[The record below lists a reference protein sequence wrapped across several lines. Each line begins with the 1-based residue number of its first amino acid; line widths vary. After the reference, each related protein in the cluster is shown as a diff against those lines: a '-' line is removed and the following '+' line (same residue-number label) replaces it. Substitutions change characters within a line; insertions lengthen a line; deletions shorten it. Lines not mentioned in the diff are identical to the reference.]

1 MRLKRRPESFLL
13 PWFLHL
19 ALRQLFPP
27 GKRFPAF
34 ATVSILGVGL
44 GVASLLIVQTV
55 MNGFGE
61 EHRLRIRE
69 SFGDCQVTGAAP
81 IEQPEALAKQLAAHP
96 EVASA
101 TPYAEGPALARNAD
115 FSGIAQVRGIN
126 PADPAQP
133 ARKYVY
139 DGSFDDLDDGRII
152 LGVGL
157 ARALRVRVG
166 DRIEVWSPAMAERAE
181 KGKAPLPAEFEVCA
195 VIRTGFTEVD
205 NAAALIPLRRFRE
218 IWNLGPRAHGLTLR
232 LKEPARAEVTAGRLA
247 VGHPELRFRPWQDIK
262 KDFLAAIRFEKTML
276 FFLMFIITLVA
287 SFSIGSTLFSAVIRR
302 SREVGV
308 LASLGAARWQVV
320 ALFGLQGLLIGA
332 LGTLLGFILTWT
344 ILACR
349 DGILG
354 MINRLFGGGDMV
366 ANIYQFSKVPL
377 HYDAADFVIAAAFT
391 LLTTAIAGLVPA
403 LWAAGR
409 KPSEAMRDV

>member
-1 MRLKRRPESFLL
+1 L

-69 SFGDCQVTGAAP
+69 SFGDCQVIGAAP
-81 IEQPEALAKQLAAHP
+81 IERPEALAKQLAASP

-101 TPYAEGPALARNAD
+101 SLYAEGPSLARNGD
-115 FSGIAQVRGIN
+115 FSGIAQVRGI
-126 PADPAQP
+126 DPTDPGQP
-133 ARKYVY
+133 ARKYVVG
-139 DGSFDDLDDGRII
+139 GSFDDLDDGRII
-152 LGVGL
+152 LGYGL

-166 DRIEVWSPAMAERAE
+166 DRIEIWSPAMAERAE

-195 VIRTGFTEVD
+195 VIVTGFTEVD

-232 LKEPARAEVTAGRLA
+232 LKDPSVAEATAGRLA

-308 LASLGAARWQVV
+308 LASLGAARWQIV

-332 LGTLLGFILTWT
+332 LGTLLGFGLTWT
-344 ILACR
+344 ILAFR

-366 ANIYQFSKVPL
+366 ANIYLFSKVPL
-377 HYDAADFVIAAAFT
+377 HYDASDFVIASAFT

-409 KPSEAMRDV
+409 KPSEAMRDA

>member
-1 MRLKRRPESFLL
+1 L

-69 SFGDCQVTGAAP
+69 SFGDCQVIGAAP
-81 IEQPEALAKQLAAHP
+81 IERPEALAKQLAASP

-101 TPYAEGPALARNAD
+101 SLYAEGPSLARNGD
-115 FSGIAQVRGIN
+115 FSGIAQVRGI
-126 PADPAQP
+126 DPTDPGQP
-133 ARKYVY
+133 ARKYVVG
-139 DGSFDDLDDGRII
+139 GSFDDLDDGRII
-152 LGVGL
+152 LGYGL

-166 DRIEVWSPAMAERAE
+166 DRIEIWSPAMAERAE

-195 VIRTGFTEVD
+195 VIVTGFTEVD

-232 LKEPARAEVTAGRLA
+232 LKDPSLAEATAGRLA

-308 LASLGAARWQVV
+308 LASLGAARWQIV

-332 LGTLLGFILTWT
+332 LGTLLGFVLTWT
-344 ILACR
+344 ILAFR

-366 ANIYQFSKVPL
+366 ANIYLFSKVPL
-377 HYDAADFVIAAAFT
+377 HYDASDFVIASAFT

-409 KPSEAMRDV
+409 KPSEAMRDA

>member
-1 MRLKRRPESFLL
+1 M

-69 SFGDCQVTGAAP
+69 SFGDCQVVGAAP
-81 IEQPEALAKQLAAHP
+81 IEQPEALAKALVARP

-101 TPYAEGPALARNAD
+101 SLYAEGPALARNGD
-115 FSGIAQVRGIN
+115 FSGIAQVRGI
-126 PADPAQP
+126 DPTDPGQP

-139 DGSFDDLDDGRII
+139 GGSFDDLDDGRIV
-152 LGVGL
+152 LGAGL

-166 DRIEVWSPAMAERAE
+166 DRIEIWSPAMAERAE

-195 VIRTGFTEVD
+195 VIVTGFTEVD

-218 IWNLGPRAHGLTLR
+218 IWNLGPRAHGVILR
-232 LKEPARAEVTAGRLA
+232 LKEPARAEEVAGRLN
-247 VGHPELRFRPWQDIK
+247 VGHPDLVFRPWQAIK
-262 KDFLAAIRFEKTML
+262 RNFLEAIRFEKTML

-308 LASLGAARWQVV
+308 LAALGAARWEVV
-320 ALFGLQGLLIGA
+320 GLFGLQGLLIGA
-332 LGTLLGFILTWT
+332 LGTLLGFGLTWT
-344 ILACR
+344 ILSFR
-349 DGILG
+349 DGILSA
-354 MINRLFGGGDMV
+354 INGLFGGGDMV
-366 ANIYQFSKVPL
+366 ANVYQFSKVPL

-409 KPSEAMRDV
+409 KPSEAMRDA

>member
-1 MRLKRRPESFLL
+1 L

-81 IEQPEALAKQLAAHP
+81 IEQPEALAKQLAARP
-96 EVASA
+96 EVAAASL
-101 TPYAEGPALARNAD
+101 YAEGPALARHGD
-115 FSGIAQVRGIN
+115 FSGIAQVRGID
-126 PADPAQP
+126 PSDPAQP

-139 DGSFDDLDDGRII
+139 GGSFDDLDDGRII
-152 LGVGL
+152 LGAGL

-195 VIRTGFTEVD
+195 VILTGFTEVD

-232 LKEPARAEVTAGRLA
+232 LKEPVLAEATAGRLA

-332 LGTLLGFILTWT
+332 LGTFLGFILTWT
-344 ILACR
+344 ILAFR

-354 MINRLFGGGDMV
+354 TINRLFGGGDMV

-377 HYDAADFVIAAAFT
+377 HYDATDFLIASAFT

-409 KPSEAMRDV
+409 KPSEAMRDA

>member
-1 MRLKRRPESFLL
+1 M

-69 SFGDCQVTGAAP
+69 SFGDCQVTAAAP
-81 IEQPEALAKQLAAHP
+81 IERPEALARQLAASP
-96 EVASA
+96 EVSSAS
-101 TPYAEGPALARNAD
+101 PYAEGPALARNGD
-115 FSGIAQVRGIN
+115 FSGIAQVRGID
-126 PADPAQP
+126 PSDPAQP

-139 DGSFDDLDDGRII
+139 GGSFDDLDDGRII
-152 LGVGL
+152 LGAGL

-166 DRIEVWSPAMAERAE
+166 DRIEIWSPAMAERAE

-195 VIRTGFTEVD
+195 VIVTGFTEVD

-232 LKEPARAEVTAGRLA
+232 LKQPALAEATAGRLA
-247 VGHPELRFRPWQDIK
+247 VGHPGLRFRPWQDIK

-320 ALFGLQGLLIGA
+320 CLFGLQGLLIGA
-332 LGTLLGFILTWT
+332 LGTLLGFVLTWT
-344 ILACR
+344 ILAFR

-354 MINRLFGGGDMV
+354 TINRFFGGGDMV

-377 HYDAADFVIAAAFT
+377 HYDATDFVIAAAFT

-409 KPSEAMRDV
+409 KPSEAMRDA

>member
-1 MRLKRRPESFLL
+1 L

-69 SFGDCQVTGAAP
+69 SFGDCQVIGAAP
-81 IEQPEALAKQLAAHP
+81 IERPEALAKQLATNP

-101 TPYAEGPALARNAD
+101 TPYAEGPSLARNGD
-115 FSGIAQVRGIN
+115 FSGIAQVRGID
-126 PADPAQP
+126 PSDPAQP
-133 ARKYVY
+133 ARKYVHG
-139 DGSFDDLDDGRII
+139 GSFDDLDDGRII
-152 LGVGL
+152 LGAGL

-166 DRIEVWSPAMAERAE
+166 DRIEIWSPAMAERAE

-195 VIRTGFTEVD
+195 VIVTGFTEVD

-232 LKEPARAEVTAGRLA
+232 LKDPALAEATAGRLA

-332 LGTLLGFILTWT
+332 LGTLLGFVLTWT
-344 ILACR
+344 ILAFR
-349 DGILG
+349 DGILS

-366 ANIYQFSKVPL
+366 ANIYLFSKVPL
-377 HYDAADFVIAAAFT
+377 HYDASDFVIASAFT

-409 KPSEAMRDV
+409 KPSEAMRDA

>member
-1 MRLKRRPESFLL
+1 M

-81 IEQPEALAKQLAAHP
+81 IERPEALAKQLAASP

-101 TPYAEGPALARNAD
+101 ALYAEGPALARNGD
-115 FSGIAQVRGIN
+115 FSGIAQVRGID
-126 PADPAQP
+126 PSDPAQP

-139 DGSFDDLDDGRII
+139 GGSFDDLDDGRII

-195 VIRTGFTEVD
+195 VILTGFTEVD

-232 LKEPARAEVTAGRLA
+232 LKEPVLAEATAGRLA

-332 LGTLLGFILTWT
+332 LGTFLGFILTWT
-344 ILACR
+344 ILAFR

-354 MINRLFGGGDMV
+354 TINRLFGGGDMV

-377 HYDAADFVIAAAFT
+377 HYDATDFLIASAFT

-409 KPSEAMRDV
+409 KPSEAMRDA

>member
-1 MRLKRRPESFLL
+1 L

-44 GVASLLIVQTV
+44 GVASLLVVQTV

-69 SFGDCQVTGAAP
+69 SFGDCQVLAAAP
-81 IEQPEALAKQLAAHP
+81 LERPEALAKQLAARP
-96 EVASA
+96 EVAAAS
-101 TPYAEGPALARNAD
+101 PYAEGPALARHGD
-115 FSGIAQVRGIN
+115 FSGIAQVRGID
-126 PADPAQP
+126 PTDPAQP

-139 DGSFDDLDDGRII
+139 GGSFDDLDDGRII
-152 LGVGL
+152 LGAGL

-166 DRIEVWSPAMAERAE
+166 DRVEIWSPAMAERAE

-195 VIRTGFTEVD
+195 VILTGFTEVD
-205 NAAALIPLRRFRE
+205 NSAALIPLRRFRE

-232 LKEPARAEVTAGRLA
+232 LKEPALAEATAARLA
-247 VGHPELRFRPWQDIK
+247 AGHPDLRFRPWQDIK
-262 KDFLAAIRFEKTML
+262 RNFLEAIRFEKTML

-308 LASLGAARWQVV
+308 LAALGAARWQVV

-332 LGTLLGFILTWT
+332 LGTFLGFVLTWT

-354 MINRLFGGGDMV
+354 AINGLFGDGDMA

-377 HYDAADFVIAAAFT
+377 HYDAADFVVAAAFT

-409 KPSEAMRDV
+409 KPSEAMRDA

>member
-1 MRLKRRPESFLL
+1 M

-44 GVASLLIVQTV
+44 GVASLLVVQTV

-69 SFGDCQVTGAAP
+69 SFGDCQVLGAAP
-81 IEQPEALAKQLAAHP
+81 IEQPEALAKQLSARP
-96 EVASA
+96 EITSAS
-101 TPYAEGPALARNAD
+101 PYAEGPALARQGD
-115 FSGIAQVRGIN
+115 FSGVALMRGI
-126 PADPAQP
+126 DPTDPGQP
-133 ARKYVY
+133 ARQYVVG
-139 DGSFDDLDDGRII
+139 GSFDDLDDGRII
-152 LGVGL
+152 LGFGL

-166 DRIEVWSPAMAERAE
+166 DRVELWSPAMADQAQ

-195 VIRTGFTEVD
+195 VIATGFTEVD

-218 IWNLGPRAHGLTLR
+218 LWNLGPRAHGLTLR
-232 LKEPARAEVTAGRLA
+232 LRDPGRAPALAALLAGS
-247 VGHPELRFRPWQDIK
+247 HPELRFRPWQDFK
-262 KDFLAAIRFEKTML
+262 KDFLEAIRFEKTML

-302 SREVGV
+302 SREIGV
-308 LASLGAARWQVV
+308 LAALGATRGQVV
-320 ALFGLQGLLIGA
+320 ALFGLQGLFIGA
-332 LGTLLGFILTWT
+332 LGTGLGFGLTWT
-344 ILACR
+344 ILSCR
-349 DGILG
+349 EGILG
-354 MINRLFGGGDMV
+354 GINGLFGAGDMV

-377 HYDAADFVIAAAFT
+377 HYDATDFVVAALFT
-391 LLTTAIAGLVPA
+391 LLTTAVAGLVPA
-403 LWAAGR
+403 LWAAAR
-409 KPSEAMRDV
+409 KPSEAMRDA

>member
-1 MRLKRRPESFLL
+1 M

-34 ATVSILGVGL
+34 AMVSILGVGL

-81 IEQPEALAKQLAAHP
+81 IEQPEALAKQLAARP
-96 EVASA
+96 EVAAASL
-101 TPYAEGPALARNAD
+101 YAEGPALARHGD
-115 FSGIAQVRGIN
+115 FSGIAQVRGID
-126 PADPAQP
+126 PSDPAQP

-139 DGSFDDLDDGRII
+139 GGSFDDLDDGRII

-195 VIRTGFTEVD
+195 VILTGFTEVD

-232 LKEPARAEVTAGRLA
+232 LKEPVLAEATAGRLA

-332 LGTLLGFILTWT
+332 LGTFLGFILTWT
-344 ILACR
+344 ILAFR

-354 MINRLFGGGDMV
+354 TINRLFGGGDMV

-377 HYDAADFVIAAAFT
+377 HYDATDFLIASAFT

-409 KPSEAMRDV
+409 KPSEAMRDA

>member
-1 MRLKRRPESFLL
+1 M

-44 GVASLLIVQTV
+44 GVASLLVVQTV

-69 SFGDCQVTGAAP
+69 SFGDCQVLGAAP
-81 IEQPEALAKQLAAHP
+81 IEQPEALAKQLSARP
-96 EVASA
+96 EIASA
-101 TPYAEGPALARNAD
+101 APYAEGPALARQGD
-115 FSGIAQVRGIN
+115 FSGVALTRGI
-126 PADPAQP
+126 DPTDPGQP
-133 ARKYVY
+133 ARKYVVG
-139 DGSFDDLDDGRII
+139 GSFDDLDDGRII
-152 LGVGL
+152 LGYGL

-166 DRIEVWSPAMAERAE
+166 DRVELWSPAMAELAE

-195 VIRTGFTEVD
+195 VIATGFTEVD
-205 NAAALIPLRRFRE
+205 NAVALIPLRRFRE
-218 IWNLGPRAHGLTLR
+218 LWNLGPRAHGLTLR
-232 LKEPARAEVTAGRLA
+232 LKDPVRAPALA
-247 VGHPELRFRPWQDIK
+247 AHLAASYPALRFRPWQDFK
-262 KDFLAAIRFEKTML
+262 KDFLEAIRFEKTML

-302 SREVGV
+302 SREIGV
-308 LASLGAARWQVV
+308 LAALGATRLQMV

-332 LGTLLGFILTWT
+332 LGTGLGFALTWV
-344 ILACR
+344 ILAFR
-349 DGILG
+349 EGILRT
-354 MINRLFGGGDMV
+354 INSLFGAGDMV

-377 HYDAADFVIAAAFT
+377 HYDAADFFIAAAFT
-391 LLTTAIAGLVPA
+391 LLTTTLAGLVPA
-403 LWAAGR
+403 CWAAAR
-409 KPSEAMRDV
+409 KPSEAMRDA

>member
-1 MRLKRRPESFLL
+1 L

-44 GVASLLIVQTV
+44 GVASLLVVQTV

-69 SFGDCQVTGAAP
+69 SFGDCQVTGAATLDN
-81 IEQPEALAKQLAAHP
+81 PEALAKQLAARP

-101 TPYAEGPALARNAD
+101 ALYAEGPALARQGD
-115 FSGIAQVRGIN
+115 FSGIAQVRGID
-126 PADPAQP
+126 PADPDQP
-133 ARKYVY
+133 ARKYVH
-139 DGSFDDLDDGRII
+139 GGTFDDLDDGRII

-166 DRIEVWSPAMAERAE
+166 DRIEIWSPAMAERAE
-181 KGKAPLPAEFEVCA
+181 KGKAPLPAEFEVSA
-195 VIRTGFTEVD
+195 VILTGFAEVD

-218 IWNLGPRAHGLTLR
+218 LWNLGPRAHGLTLR
-232 LKEPARAEVTAGRLA
+232 LKEPARAVETAGLLA
-247 VGHPELRFRPWQDIK
+247 SANPGLRFRPWQDFK
-262 KDFLAAIRFEKTML
+262 KDFLEAIRFEKTML

-308 LASLGAARWQVV
+308 LASLGAARLQVV

-332 LGTLLGFILTWT
+332 LGHDPRLRADVDDPRLPRLDPERHQRLL
-344 ILACR
+344 R
-349 DGILG
+349 RRRHDGQYLPVLEG
-354 MINRLFGGGDMV
+354 
-366 ANIYQFSKVPL
+366 
-377 HYDAADFVIAAAFT
+377 AAA
-391 LLTTAIAGLVPA
+391 L
-403 LWAAGR
+403 
-409 KPSEAMRDV
+409 

>member
-1 MRLKRRPESFLL
+1 L

-81 IEQPEALAKQLAAHP
+81 IGQPETLAKQLASRP
-96 EVASA
+96 EVSSASL
-101 TPYAEGPALARNAD
+101 YAEGPALARNGD
-115 FSGIAQVRGIN
+115 FSGIAQVRGID
-126 PADPAQP
+126 PTDPAQP

-139 DGSFDDLDDGRII
+139 GGSFDDLDDGRIV
-152 LGVGL
+152 LGAGL

-166 DRIEVWSPAMAERAE
+166 DRVEIWSPAMAERAE

-195 VIRTGFTEVD
+195 VIVTGFTEVD

-232 LKEPARAEVTAGRLA
+232 LKEPALAEATAARLA
-247 VGHPELRFRPWQDIK
+247 AARPELRFRPWQDIK

-308 LASLGAARWQVV
+308 LAALGAARWEVV
-320 ALFGLQGLLIGA
+320 GLFGLQGLLIGA
-332 LGTLLGFILTWT
+332 LGTLLGFGLTWT
-344 ILACR
+344 ILAFR
-349 DGILG
+349 DGILSA
-354 MINRLFGGGDMV
+354 INGLFGGGDMV
-366 ANIYQFSKVPL
+366 ANVYQFSKVPL

-409 KPSEAMRDV
+409 KPSEAMRDA

>member
-1 MRLKRRPESFLL
+1 L

-44 GVASLLIVQTV
+44 GVASLLVVQTV

-69 SFGDCQVTGAAP
+69 SFGDCLVIGAAP
-81 IEQPEALAKQLAAHP
+81 IEKPEALAKQLAARP

-101 TPYAEGPALARNAD
+101 ALFAEGPALARNGD
-115 FSGIAQVRGIN
+115 FSGIAQVRGI
-126 PADPAQP
+126 DPTDPGQP
-133 ARKYVY
+133 VRKYVVG
-139 DGSFDDLDDGRII
+139 GSFDDLDDGRII
-152 LGVGL
+152 LGYGL

-195 VIRTGFTEVD
+195 VVVTGFTEVD

-232 LKEPARAEVTAGRLA
+232 LKDPALAAETAGRLA
-247 VGHPELRFRPWQDIK
+247 VGHPELRFRPWQEIK
-262 KDFLAAIRFEKTML
+262 KDFLEAIRFEKTML

-332 LGTLLGFILTWT
+332 LGTLLGFVLTWT
-344 ILACR
+344 ILSFR

-354 MINRLFGGGDMV
+354 TINRLFGGGDMV
-366 ANIYQFSKVPL
+366 ANVYQFSKVPL
-377 HYDAADFVIAAAFT
+377 HYDASDFVIAAAFT

-409 KPSEAMRDV
+409 KPSEAMRDA

>member
-1 MRLKRRPESFLL
+1 M

-81 IEQPEALAKQLAAHP
+81 IERPEALAKQLAAST

-101 TPYAEGPALARNAD
+101 SLYAEGPALARNGD
-115 FSGIAQVRGIN
+115 FSGIAQVRGID
-126 PADPAQP
+126 PSDPAQP

-139 DGSFDDLDDGRII
+139 GGSFDDLDDGRII
-152 LGVGL
+152 LGAGL

-195 VIRTGFTEVD
+195 VIVTGFTEVD

-232 LKEPARAEVTAGRLA
+232 LKQPALAEATAGRLS
-247 VGHPELRFRPWQDIK
+247 VGHPGLRFRPWQDIK

-308 LASLGAARWQVV
+308 LASLGAARWQIV

-332 LGTLLGFILTWT
+332 LGTLLGFVLTWT
-344 ILACR
+344 ILSFR
-349 DGILG
+349 DGILST
-354 MINRLFGGGDMV
+354 INRLFGGGDMV

-377 HYDAADFVIAAAFT
+377 HYDATDFVIAAAFT

-409 KPSEAMRDV
+409 KPSEAMRDA

>member
-1 MRLKRRPESFLL
+1 M

-81 IEQPEALAKQLAAHP
+81 IERPEALAKQLAASP

-101 TPYAEGPALARNAD
+101 SLYAEGPALARNGD
-115 FSGIAQVRGIN
+115 FSGIAQVRGID
-126 PADPAQP
+126 PSDPAQP

-139 DGSFDDLDDGRII
+139 GGSFDDLDDGRII
-152 LGVGL
+152 LGAGL

-166 DRIEVWSPAMAERAE
+166 DRVEVWSPAMAERAE

-195 VIRTGFTEVD
+195 VIVTGFTEVD

-232 LKEPARAEVTAGRLA
+232 LKQPALAEATAARLA

-320 ALFGLQGLLIGA
+320 SLFGLQGLLIGA
-332 LGTLLGFILTWT
+332 LGTLLGFVLTWT
-344 ILACR
+344 ILAFR

-354 MINRLFGGGDMV
+354 TINRLFGGGDMV

-377 HYDAADFVIAAAFT
+377 HYDATDFVIAAAFT

-409 KPSEAMRDV
+409 KPSEAMRDA

>member
-1 MRLKRRPESFLL
+1 M

-69 SFGDCQVTGAAP
+69 SFGDCQVTGAVP
-81 IEQPEALAKQLAAHP
+81 IERPEALAKELGARPA
-96 EVASA
+96 VASA
-101 TPYAEGPALARNAD
+101 ALYAEGPALARNGD
-115 FSGIAQVRGIN
+115 FSGIAQVRGID
-126 PADPAQP
+126 PADLGQP

-139 DGSFDDLDDGRII
+139 GGSFDELDDGRII
-152 LGVGL
+152 LGAGL

-166 DRIEVWSPAMAERAE
+166 DRIEIWSPAMAERAE

-195 VIRTGFTEVD
+195 VILTGFTEVD

-232 LKEPARAEVTAGRLA
+232 LKEPVLAEATAASLA
-247 VGHPELRFRPWQDIK
+247 AGHPELRFRPWQDIK
-262 KDFLAAIRFEKTML
+262 RDFLAAIRFEKTML

-308 LASLGAARWQVV
+308 LAALGAARWQVV

-332 LGTLLGFILTWT
+332 LGTLLGFGLTWT
-344 ILACR
+344 ILAFR

-354 MINRLFGGGDMV
+354 TINRLFGGGDMV

-377 HYDAADFVIAAAFT
+377 HYDATDFVIATAFT

-409 KPSEAMRDV
+409 KPSEAMRDA

>member
-1 MRLKRRPESFLL
+1 L

-81 IEQPEALAKQLAAHP
+81 IEQPEALARQLAASP

-101 TPYAEGPALARNAD
+101 SLYAEGPALARNGD
-115 FSGIAQVRGIN
+115 FSGIAQVRGID
-126 PADPAQP
+126 PSDPAQP

-139 DGSFDDLDDGRII
+139 GGSFDDLDDGRII
-152 LGVGL
+152 LGAGL

-166 DRIEVWSPAMAERAE
+166 DRIEIWSPAMAERAE

-195 VIRTGFTEVD
+195 VIQTGFTEVD

-232 LKEPARAEVTAGRLA
+232 LKQPALAEATAGRLG

-332 LGTLLGFILTWT
+332 LGTLLGFVLTWT
-344 ILACR
+344 ILAFR

-366 ANIYQFSKVPL
+366 ANIYLFSKVPL
-377 HYDAADFVIAAAFT
+377 HYDATDFVIASAFT

-409 KPSEAMRDV
+409 KPSEAMRDA

>member
-1 MRLKRRPESFLL
+1 L

-81 IEQPEALAKQLAAHP
+81 IERAEALAKQLAASP

-101 TPYAEGPALARNAD
+101 ALYAEGPALARNGD
-115 FSGIAQVRGIN
+115 FSGIAQVRGID
-126 PADPAQP
+126 PSDPAQP

-139 DGSFDDLDDGRII
+139 GGSFDDLDDGRII
-152 LGVGL
+152 LGAGL
-157 ARALRVRVG
+157 ARALRVRIG

-195 VIRTGFTEVD
+195 VIVTGFTEVD

-232 LKEPARAEVTAGRLA
+232 LKQPALAEATAGRLA

-308 LASLGAARWQVV
+308 LASLGAARWQVA

-332 LGTLLGFILTWT
+332 LGTFLGFVLTWS

-349 DGILG
+349 DGILSG
-354 MINRLFGGGDMV
+354 INTFFGDGDMV

-391 LLTTAIAGLVPA
+391 LLTTSIAGLVPA

-409 KPSEAMRDV
+409 KPSEAMRDA

>member
-1 MRLKRRPESFLL
+1 M

-81 IEQPEALAKQLAAHP
+81 IERPEALAKQLAASP

-101 TPYAEGPALARNAD
+101 SPYAEGPALARNGD
-115 FSGIAQVRGIN
+115 FSGIAQVRGID
-126 PADPAQP
+126 PTDPAQP

-139 DGSFDDLDDGRII
+139 GGSFDELDDGRII
-152 LGVGL
+152 LGAGL
-157 ARALRVRVG
+157 ARALRVRIG
-166 DRIEVWSPAMAERAE
+166 DRIEIWSPAMAERAE

-195 VIRTGFTEVD
+195 VIVTGFTEVD

-232 LKEPARAEVTAGRLA
+232 LKQPALAEATAGRLA

-308 LASLGAARWQVV
+308 LASLGAARWQIV

-332 LGTLLGFILTWT
+332 LGTLLGFVLTWT

-366 ANIYQFSKVPL
+366 ANIYLFSKVPL
-377 HYDAADFVIAAAFT
+377 HYDATDFVIASAFT

-409 KPSEAMRDV
+409 KPSEAMRDA

>member
-1 MRLKRRPESFLL
+1 L

-81 IEQPEALAKQLAAHP
+81 IERPEALAKQLAASP

-101 TPYAEGPALARNAD
+101 SLYAEGPALARNGD
-115 FSGIAQVRGIN
+115 FSGIAQVRGID
-126 PADPAQP
+126 PSDPAQP

-139 DGSFDDLDDGRII
+139 GGSFDDLDDGRII
-152 LGVGL
+152 LGAGL

-166 DRIEVWSPAMAERAE
+166 DRIEIWSPAMAERAE

-195 VIRTGFTEVD
+195 VIVTGFTEVD
-205 NAAALIPLRRFRE
+205 NVAALIPLRRFRE

-232 LKEPARAEVTAGRLA
+232 LKQPALAEATAGRLA

-262 KDFLAAIRFEKTML
+262 RDFLAAIRFEKTML

-332 LGTLLGFILTWT
+332 LGTLLGFVLTWT
-344 ILACR
+344 ILAFR

-354 MINRLFGGGDMV
+354 TINRLFGGGDMV

-377 HYDAADFVIAAAFT
+377 HYDATDFVIAAAFT

-409 KPSEAMRDV
+409 KPSEAMRDA

>member
-1 MRLKRRPESFLL
+1 L

-69 SFGDCQVTGAAP
+69 SFGDCQVTGVAP
-81 IEQPEALAKQLAAHP
+81 IEQPEALAKQLAARP
-96 EVASA
+96 DVASA
-101 TPYAEGPALARNAD
+101 ALYAEGPALARNGD
-115 FSGIAQVRGIN
+115 FSGIAQVRGID
-126 PADPAQP
+126 PADLGQP

-139 DGSFDDLDDGRII
+139 GGSFDELDDGRII
-152 LGVGL
+152 LGAGL

-166 DRIEVWSPAMAERAE
+166 DRVEIWSPAMAERAE

-195 VIRTGFTEVD
+195 VILTGFTEVD

-232 LKEPARAEVTAGRLA
+232 LKVPALAEATAVRLS
-247 VGHPELRFRPWQDIK
+247 VDHPELRFRPWQDIK

-308 LASLGAARWQVV
+308 LAALGAARWQVV

-332 LGTLLGFILTWT
+332 LGTLLGFVLTWT
-344 ILACR
+344 ILSFR
-349 DGILG
+349 EGILAT
-354 MINRLFGGGDMV
+354 INGLFGGGDMV

-377 HYDAADFVIAAAFT
+377 YYDATDFVIATAFT

-403 LWAAGR
+403 FWAAGR
-409 KPSEAMRDV
+409 KPSEAMRDA

>member
-1 MRLKRRPESFLL
+1 M

-34 ATVSILGVGL
+34 ATVSILGVAL
-44 GVASLLIVQTV
+44 GVASLLVVQTV

-69 SFGDCQVTGAAP
+69 SFGDCLVTGPAP
-81 IEQPEALAKQLAAHP
+81 IEEPEALAKQLAARP

-101 TPYAEGPALARNAD
+101 APFAEGPALARNGD
-115 FSGIAQVRGIN
+115 FSGIAQVRGI
-126 PADPAQP
+126 DPTDPGQP

-139 DGSFDDLDDGRII
+139 GGRFDDLDDGRII

-166 DRIEVWSPAMAERAE
+166 DRLEIWSPAMAERAE

-195 VIRTGFTEVD
+195 VIQTGFTEVD
-205 NAAALIPLRRFRE
+205 NVAAIMPLRRFRE

-232 LKEPARAEVTAGRLA
+232 LKEPALAPAAAGRLGA
-247 VGHPELRFRPWQDIK
+247 AHPGLRFRPWQDIK
-262 KDFLAAIRFEKTML
+262 KDFLEALRFEKTML

-332 LGTLLGFILTWT
+332 LGTLLGFLLTWT
-344 ILACR
+344 ILFFR
-349 DGILG
+349 EGILG
-354 MINRLFGGGDMV
+354 SINRLFGAGDMV
-366 ANIYQFSKVPL
+366 ANVYQFSKVPL
-377 HYDAADFVIAAAFT
+377 HYDASDFVIAAAFT

-409 KPSEAMRDV
+409 RPSEAMRDA

>member
-1 MRLKRRPESFLL
+1 L
-13 PWFLHL
+13 PWFFHL

-81 IEQPEALAKQLAAHP
+81 IERPEALAKQLAALP

-101 TPYAEGPALARNAD
+101 ALYAEGPALARNGD
-115 FSGIAQVRGIN
+115 FSGIAQVRGID
-126 PADPAQP
+126 PADPGQP
-133 ARKYVY
+133 VRKYVY
-139 DGSFDDLDDGRII
+139 GGSFDELDDGRII

-166 DRIEVWSPAMAERAE
+166 DRIEIWSPAMAERAE

-195 VIRTGFTEVD
+195 VILTGFTEVD

-232 LKEPARAEVTAGRLA
+232 LKEPVLAEATAASLA
-247 VGHPELRFRPWQDIK
+247 AGHPELRFRPWQDIK
-262 KDFLAAIRFEKTML
+262 RDFLAAIRFEKTML

-308 LASLGAARWQVV
+308 LAALGAARWQVA

-332 LGTLLGFILTWT
+332 LGTLLGFGLTWT
-344 ILACR
+344 ILAFR

-354 MINRLFGGGDMV
+354 TINRLFGGGDMV

-377 HYDAADFVIAAAFT
+377 HYDATDFVIATAFT

-409 KPSEAMRDV
+409 KPSEAMRDA